1 MIIGIDASRAN
12 LSKKTGVEWYG
23 AHIIRELS
31 KLDSKNRY
39 RLYSWESL
47 RHELAG
53 LPDNF
58 ANIVIPAQRLWS
70 HTSLSAELRRNPV
83 DRLFIPSH
91 VVPRVHPDETTV
103 TVHDLG
109 YRHFRQNYSYY
120 HYLSLRLGTRLSVRW
135 AKNII
140 TPSRTVAQ
148 DIRST
153 FSVPERRL
161 KVIPNG
167 VDATIFKSVSTQE
180 VMDVLKHHKVRDPYL
195 LFLGRLEVRKN
206 VMRVIEAFYRLKDS
220 GLFGGQL
227 VLVGNPGVGYEDI
240 RDMIAKQRQPG
251 DIIHTGYVPDRE
263 RAALTLGSRALVFPS
278 LFEGFGI
285 PILEAFAAGTPV
297 LTSRYG
303 ATAEVA
309 GEAALLV
316 DPEDVDAIHRGM
328 ERLLDDEAY
337 VKSLVAAGAQ
347 RVKQFSWRRTAEG
360 VYEVLTS

>member
-1 MIIGIDASRAN
+1 MVIGIDASRAN
-12 LSKKTGVEWYG
+12 LSTKTGVEWYG
-23 AHIIRELS
+23 AHIIRELA
-31 KLDSKNRY
+31 KLDSKNHY
-39 RLYSWESL
+39 RLYSWEPL
-47 RHELAG
+47 RDELAG

-58 ANIVIPAQRLWS
+58 QSIVIPAKHLWS
-70 HTSLSAELRRNPV
+70 HTALSSELRQNQI

-91 VVPRVHPDETTV
+91 IVPRVHPENTTV
-103 TVHDLG
+103 TIHDLG

-120 HYLSLRLGTRLSVRW
+120 HYLSLQLGTRLSARW
-135 AKNII
+135 ARNII

-148 DIRST
+148 DVRTT
-153 FSVPERRL
+153 FGIPTQRI

-167 VDATIFKSVSTQE
+167 VDAGIFKTMSGRD
-180 VMDVLKHHKVRDPYL
+180 VMDTLKHYHVKDPYI

-227 VLVGNPGVGYEDI
+227 VLVGDPGVGYEDI
-240 RDMIAKQRQPG
+240 RQMISKQRTPG
-251 DIIHTGYVPDRE
+251 DIIHTGYVPEGE

-309 GEAALLV
+309 GDAASLV
-316 DPEDVDAIHRGM
+316 DPEDVDDIHRGM
-328 ERLLDDEAY
+328 ERLLDDEPYAHT
-337 VKSLVAAGAQ
+337 LIEAGKK
-347 RVKQFSWRRTAEG
+347 RVQDYSWRRTAEG
-360 VYEVLTS
+360 VHEVLTS